1 MAFGYYRNSGISWF
15 RDYADAVHKY
25 DNTTDIRG
33 RVAEPK
39 RPLGHR
45 KLTDSYSIR
54 KREDGAIECVLWK
67 TPVVTF
73 NPDNSVDITD
83 GMWTTLSTANFI
95 EEVMGYRVRG
105 RVFNGHI
112 CLMVGDKEYRLEKD
126 TKFKLVKNEQ
136 GDWTPFD
143 VPKAI
148 VHQIN
153 RAGSN
158 KVMKRYEG
166 FMTYMENVI
175 KLRVNDQGGMKFSEA
190 EYAEAFGVNDNGIAN
205 KMADLS
211 RPHYQDFVPTLLK
224 FTCLINDTNEETKH
238 LSYYHA
244 LLIVARAKGYVT
256 WGDGGV
262 DMHKSSVI
270 ELPNFVRNLFWGI
283 HREECFKE
291 VELPDGELKRDQYLR
306 FYQAGWE
313 KFHEGI

>member
-33 RVAEPK
+33 RTEEPK

-67 TPVVTF
+67 TPVLTF
-73 NPDNSVDITD
+73 NPDNSVDVTD

-95 EEVMGYRVRG
+95 EEVMGYGVRG

-112 CLMVGDKEYRLEKD
+112 CLEVGDKEYRLEKD

-136 GDWTPFD
+136 GYWTPANA
-143 VPKAI
+143 PKAI
-148 VHQIN
+148 IHHIN
-153 RAGSN
+153 RVGSN

-166 FMTYMENVI
+166 FMTYMENMI
-175 KLRVNDQGGMKFSEA
+175 KLRRTEEGMKFSA
-190 EYAEAFGVNDNGIAN
+190 EEYKEAFGAN
-205 KMADLS
+205 PQGTPNLLADLS
-211 RPHYQDFVPTLLK
+211 RPHYVDFVPTLRK
-224 FTCLINDTNEETKH
+224 FVTFINDTNEETKH

-244 LLIVARAKGYVT
+244 LLIVARSKGYVT

-262 DMHKSSVI
+262 DMHKSNVI

-283 HREECFKE
+283 HRDECFKE
-291 VELPDGELKRDQYLR
+291 VELPDGEVKRDQYMR

>member
-1 MAFGYYRNSGISWF
+1 MSYGYYRNSGISWF

-33 RVAEPK
+33 RTEEPK

-67 TPVVTF
+67 TPVITF

-83 GMWTTLSTANFI
+83 GTWTTLSTANFI
-95 EEVMGYRVRG
+95 EEVMGYGVRG

-136 GDWTPFD
+136 GYWTPANA
-143 VPKAI
+143 PKAV

-158 KVMKRYEG
+158 KVMKRYKE
-166 FMTYMENVI
+166 FTTYVENVI
-175 KLRVNDQGGMKFSEA
+175 KLRVNDQGNVRFSGN
-190 EYAEAFGVNDNGIAN
+190 EYKEAFGVDGHGVLNHQG
-205 KMADLS
+205 DLS
-211 RPHYQDFVPTLLK
+211 RPHYQAFMQTLRQFV
-224 FTCLINDTNEETKH
+224 TCINDTNEETKH
-238 LSYYHA
+238 VSYYHA
-244 LLIVARAKGYVT
+244 LLILARSKGNVL
-256 WGDGGV
+256 WAEDGV
-262 DMHKSSVI
+262 EMHKWQVT

-306 FYQAGWE
+306 FFQSGWE